1 MAQVL
6 TSYSLTMLYL
16 YMHRDI
22 RNGKVS
28 LCTFHFKVDVSC
40 FAFHNYLFL
49 DLRDMGIVISW
60 TLKAGTVSS
69 CMLNT
74 FITENVVN

>member
-22 RNGKVS
+22 RNGGVS

-49 DLRDMGIVISW
+49 VLRDMGIVISW
-60 TLKAGTVSS
+60 TPKAGTVSS
-69 CMLNT
+69 C
-74 FITENVVN
+74 ITENVVN